1 MSLESFASFISST
14 ITPLSLWLA
23 EKAADRFGGPESN
36 LRQVVIRSLAFV
48 LLLIPIALVGV
59 MMVGMTIF
67 SFQMLYAG
75 I

>member
-1 MSLESFASFISST
+1 MSLESFASFIGST
-14 ITPLSLWLA
+14 IAPLSLWLT
-23 EKAADRFGGPESN
+23 EKAADRFGGPESI
-36 LRQVVIRSLAFV
+36 LRQKTIRVLAFI